1 MGWFDRLKRIF
12 VTNVNS
18 ALDSIEDKEA
28 ALDQAVRDMAAEHRK
43 AKGYLAEA
51 IVHLKKLERD
61 VKKHTDSAESYLKK
75 AKVILGDDDESND
88 YLAREA
94 LARKKE
100 EEKVASQYLVAADN
114 QRKAVEKLKAN
125 IAAMEKRIADARRKK
140 QVLLSRKQIA
150 ESQEKIAS
158 MTSAQPSNEAFE
170 AFNRLEEQIEDM
182 ATQAEVKMELTEDA
196 GKDLDS
202 KIEAIEYD
210 TEVEDEF
217 LMLKAEVSGLL
228 PESTGGD
235 DFDLDE
241 GEPEEG
247 EGATP

>member
-28 ALDQAVRDMAAEHRK
+28 ALEQAVRDMAAEHRK

-61 VKKHTDSAESYLKK
+61 VKKHSDAAEAYLKK
-75 AKVILGDDDESND
+75 AKVVLSDDDESND

-100 EEKVASQYLVAADN
+100 EEKVAAQYKLAADN
-114 QRKAVEKLKAN
+114 QRAAVEKLKSN
-125 IAAMEKRIADARRKK
+125 IAAMEKRIATARRQK
-140 QVLLSRKQIA
+140 QVLLSKKQLA
-150 ESQEKIAS
+150 ETQEKIAG
-158 MTSAQPSNEAFE
+158 MTASQPSNEAFE
-170 AFNRLEEQIEDM
+170 AFNRLEEQIDDM
-182 ATQAEVKMELTEDA
+182 AMEAEVKMELTEDA

-202 KIEAIEYD
+202 KIEAIQYD
-210 TEVEDEF
+210 SEVEDEF
-217 LMLKAEVSGLL
+217 LLLKAEVGGLL

-235 DFDLDE
+235 ADDLDDE
-241 GEPEEG
+241 LGLEDK
-247 EGATP
+247 A